1 MSTSAPR
8 TTAGRRRT
16 RRIALPPR
24 RISGPLRPA
33 PAGARVGGAAAAPA
47 ARPGIALPAP
57 GRVLEGLRGLPDHR
71 FTDRLVGG
79 RAWIPVVGMLLI
91 GIVTMQVVLLRLN
104 SGIGRSVERAAVL
117 ERENAAL
124 RAVNGRLSSGER
136 VREAALRA
144 GLVDPLAGSVRF
156 LRGGADAR
164 SAMRA
169 IKPPGTGAG
178 ATAAAAA
185 ATPTTTGVATATPT
199 ATTPSL
205 ATPPATATVPATPTT
220 TSPSTGTFT
229 ATTTTTPYGGA
240 PSTSGAGAAG
250 GPPGPP
256 PPSGRNPL
264 VSH

>member
-1 MSTSAPR
+1 MSTSAPP
-8 TTAGRRRT
+8 TAAGRRRT

-33 PAGARVGGAAAAPA
+33 PAGARAGGGGAAAAPA
-47 ARPGIALPAP
+47 TRPGIALPAP

-91 GIVTMQVVLLRLN
+91 GIVTMQVGLLRLN

-164 SAMRA
+164 SAVRA
-169 IKPPGTGAG
+169 IKPPGRGPA

-199 ATTPSL
+199 ATTLSTPTVTTPPSL
-205 ATPPATATVPATPTT
+205 ATPPATATIPATPPTTSPSPGASTPTT
-220 TSPSTGTFT
+220 TP
-229 ATTTTTPYGGA
+229 
-240 PSTSGAGAAG
+240 
-250 GPPGPP
+250 
-256 PPSGRNPL
+256 
-264 VSH
+264 

>member
-91 GIVTMQVVLLRLN
+91 GIVTMQVGLLRLN

-156 LRGGADAR
+156 LRGGGADAR
-164 SAMRA
+164 RAARA
-169 IKPPGTGAG
+169 IKPPGTGAA
-178 ATAAAAA
+178 ATAATAA
-185 ATPTTTGVATATPT
+185 ATPTTTGATTATPT
-199 ATTPSL
+199 ATTLSTPTVTTPPSL
-205 ATPPATATVPATPTT
+205 ATPPAAATIPATPTT
-220 TSPSTGTFT
+220 TSPSPGASTP
-229 ATTTTTPYGGA
+229 TTTP
-240 PSTSGAGAAG
+240 
-250 GPPGPP
+250 
-256 PPSGRNPL
+256 
-264 VSH
+264 

>member
-8 TTAGRRRT
+8 TAVGRRRT
-16 RRIALPPR
+16 RRAALPPR
-24 RISGPLRPA
+24 RTSGALRPA
-33 PAGARVGGAAAAPA
+33 PAGARLGGGGAAAAPA

-91 GIVTMQVVLLRLN
+91 GIVTMQVGLLRLN

-164 SAMRA
+164 RAVRA
-169 IKPPGTGAG
+169 IKPPGTGAA

-199 ATTPSL
+199 ATTLSTPTVTTPPSL

-220 TSPSTGTFT
+220 TSPSTGTST

-240 PSTSGAGAAG
+240 PSTSGA
-250 GPPGPP
+250 
-256 PPSGRNPL
+256 SGRNPL

>member
-1 MSTSAPR
+1 MSPSAPR
-8 TTAGRRRT
+8 TAAGRRRT
-16 RRIALPPR
+16 RRAALPPR
-24 RISGPLRPA
+24 RTSGALRPA
-33 PAGARVGGAAAAPA
+33 PAGARLGGAAAAPA

-91 GIVTMQVVLLRLN
+91 GIVTMQVGLLRLN

-164 SAMRA
+164 SAVRA
-169 IKPPGTGAG
+169 IKPPGTGAA

-199 ATTPSL
+199 ATTLSTPTVTTPPSL
-205 ATPPATATVPATPTT
+205 ATPPATATIPATPPTTSPSPGASTPTT
-220 TSPSTGTFT
+220 TP
-229 ATTTTTPYGGA
+229 
-240 PSTSGAGAAG
+240 
-250 GPPGPP
+250 
-256 PPSGRNPL
+256 
-264 VSH
+264 

>member
-33 PAGARVGGAAAAPA
+33 PAGARAGGGGAAAAPA
-47 ARPGIALPAP
+47 TRPGIALPAP
-57 GRVLEGLRGLPDHR
+57 GRVLEGLRSLPDHR

-220 TSPSTGTFT
+220 TSPSTGTST

-240 PSTSGAGAAG
+240 PSTSGAGAA
-250 GPPGPP
+250 
-256 PPSGRNPL
+256 SGRNPL

>member
-1 MSTSAPR
+1 MSASAPR
-8 TTAGRRRT
+8 TAAGRRRT
-16 RRIALPPR
+16 RHAALPPR
-24 RISGPLRPA
+24 RTSGPLRPA
-33 PAGARVGGAAAAPA
+33 PAGARLGGGGAAAAPA

-57 GRVLEGLRGLPDHR
+57 GRLLEGLRGLPDHR

-156 LRGGADAR
+156 LRGGGADAR
-164 SAMRA
+164 RA
-169 IKPPGTGAG
+169 VRGIKPPGTG
-178 ATAAAAA
+178 TA
-185 ATPTTTGVATATPT
+185 ATATTASTPAPATSPSVTGTTTTPT
-199 ATTPSL
+199 YPTTPS
-205 ATPPATATVPATPTT
+205 TTVTAPSTPTPT
-220 TSPSTGTFT
+220 TSPSAGTS
-229 ATTTTTPYGGA
+229 TTTTTPYGGA
-240 PSTSGAGAAG
+240 PATSGAAA
-250 GPPGPP
+250 PGVTP
-256 PPSGRNPL
+256 
-264 VSH
+264 

>member
-8 TTAGRRRT
+8 TAAGRRRT

-33 PAGARVGGAAAAPA
+33 PAGARAGGGGAAAAPA
-47 ARPGIALPAP
+47 TRPGIALPAP

-91 GIVTMQVVLLRLN
+91 GIVTMQVGLLRLN

-164 SAMRA
+164 RA
-169 IKPPGTGAG
+169 VRGIKAPGTGAA

-199 ATTPSL
+199 STPTVTTPPSL

-220 TSPSTGTFT
+220 TSPSTGTST
-229 ATTTTTPYGGA
+229 ATTTTTPSGGA
-240 PSTSGAGAAG
+240 PSTSGVGAAAVT
-250 GPPGPP
+250 P
-256 PPSGRNPL
+256 
-264 VSH
+264 